1 MKDYFRYAKCSICGS
16 VVDEV
21 LGNLDHVT
29 CCGKPM
35 EIMTANST
43 DAAVEKHVP
52 YVEVKDGEFVVRV
65 GSVEHPMT
73 KEHYIMWIS
82 QVCGNRETKVILEPG
97 QSTEVRF
104 PYAPECKFYAY
115 CNLHGL
121 WVKEFKA

>member
-1 MKDYFRYAKCSICGS
+1 MKDYISYAKCPVCGA
-16 VVDEV
+16 VFEDV
-21 LGNLDHVT
+21 LGSLANVT
-29 CCGKPM
+29 CCGQKPVPL
-35 EIMTANST
+35 IANTT

-52 YVEVKDGEFVVRV
+52 HVEVNDGELVVKV

-82 QVCGNRETKVILEPG
+82 QVYGNRENKVILSPE

-104 PYAPECKFYAY
+104 PYMPECRIYAY